1 MKKDEEN
8 TNLPTFEQ
16 LPAMVADLS
25 RKLDAFLERPQENE
39 PATPMGVINCADF
52 LTSIEGRKVTVG
64 AVYNRVHKGIL
75 PFRKNGA
82 RLYFLREDILN
93 AITNGKKHH
102 LTITAKQLS

>member
-8 TNLPTFEQ
+8 TKLPTFEQ

-75 PFRKNGA
+75 PDHSEIGLFEDRFLNGPVSEWSS
-82 RLYFLREDILN
+82 F
-93 AITNGKKHH
+93 
-102 LTITAKQLS
+102 